1 MDYNRLL
8 TCCFVAGSII
18 AALSVLLGAFGA
30 HGLKSRVS
38 AADLYIFETGVK
50 YQMYHALGL
59 ILIGFIGFHYRQEIL
74 TIPAYLLLTGTFIF
88 SGSLYILVLTNIRWF
103 GAVTP
108 VGGICLVLGWILL
121 SYNIY
126 RY

>member
-1 MDYNRLL
+1 M
-8 TCCFVAGSII
+8 
-18 AALSVLLGAFGA
+18 AALSVLVGAFGA
-30 HGLKSRVS
+30 HGLKSKVPI
-38 AADLYIFETGVK
+38 ADLEIFETGVK
-50 YQMYHALGL
+50 YQMYHSLGL
-59 ILIGFIGFHYRQEIL
+59 MLIGFIGFHYRQDIL
-74 TIPAYLLLTGTFIF
+74 TIPAYLLLIGTFIF

>member
-1 MDYNRLL
+1 MKVWIILGSLL
-8 TCCFVAGSII
+8 
-18 AALSVLLGAFGA
+18 AALSVLVGAFGA

-38 AADLYIFETGVK
+38 PNDLEIFETGVR

-59 ILIGFIGFHYRQEIL
+59 ILIGFIGFHFRQDIL
-74 TIPAYLLLTGTFIF
+74 TTPAYLLLTGTFIF

-108 VGGICLVLGWILL
+108 IGGLCFIAGWILL
-121 SYNIY
+121 SLNIY
-126 RY
+126 KS

>member
-1 MDYNRLL
+1 MKVWIIIGSLL
-8 TCCFVAGSII
+8 

-38 AADLYIFETGVK
+38 STDLEIFETGVR

-59 ILIGFIGFHYRQEIL
+59 ILIGFIGFHFKQDIL
-74 TIPAYLLLTGTFIF
+74 TVPAYLLLIGTFIF
-88 SGSLYILVLTNIRWF
+88 SCSLYILVLTNIRWF

-108 VGGICLVLGWILL
+108 VGGICLVLGWMVL

-126 RY
+126 KY

>member
-1 MDYNRLL
+1 MKVWIIIGSLL
-8 TCCFVAGSII
+8 

-38 AADLYIFETGVK
+38 STDLEIFETGVR

-59 ILIGFIGFHYRQEIL
+59 ILIGFIGFHFRQDIL
-74 TIPAYLLLTGTFIF
+74 TIPAYLLLIGTFIF
-88 SGSLYILVLTNIRWF
+88 SFSPYILVLTNIRWF

-108 VGGICLVLGWILL
+108 VGGICLVIGWMVL

>member
-1 MDYNRLL
+1 MKLWIITGSLL
-8 TCCFVAGSII
+8 
-18 AALSVLLGAFGA
+18 AALSVLVGAFGA

-38 AADLYIFETGVK
+38 TADLYIFETGVK

-74 TIPAYLLLTGTFIF
+74 TIPAYLLLTGAIIF

-126 RY
+126 KY

>member
-1 MDYNRLL
+1 MKLWIIIGSLL
-8 TCCFVAGSII
+8 
-18 AALSVLLGAFGA
+18 AALSVLVGAFGA
-30 HGLKSRVS
+30 HGLKSKVPS
-38 AADLYIFETGVK
+38 ADLQIFETGVK

-59 ILIGFIGFHYRQEIL
+59 LLIGFIGFHYRQDIL
-74 TIPAYLLLTGTFIF
+74 TIPAYLLLIGTFIF